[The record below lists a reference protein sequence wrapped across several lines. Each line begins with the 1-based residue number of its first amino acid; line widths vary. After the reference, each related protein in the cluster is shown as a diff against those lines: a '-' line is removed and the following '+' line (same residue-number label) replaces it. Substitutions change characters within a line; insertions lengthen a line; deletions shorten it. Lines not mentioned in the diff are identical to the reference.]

1 MASDNQLTPKAL
13 GTVRRP
19 SVSAARRRRLGPAHF
34 AFMRALAHGLSLA
47 DSWQRYMIIEGES
60 SDPRLVASTLAW
72 IRSEFSRAAAKEQRF
87 GTARLLRL
95 DASRIGVRE
104 LQLPSI
110 EEFAQER
117 GLEDEREADQIAA
130 YEAAF
135 GAASAR
141 QRKRAALIE
150 RQLDALRW
158 LEALVAQPPRAG
170 DAVAAWFHPTV
181 VARLEAADI
190 FTIAQLVDRINGVG
204 REWTGSIRALGAVKG
219 ARLVT
224 WLHENEA
231 PLQLTIGP
239 HVGVKRSKL
248 FKHELAAVVQPAT
261 DIRPIEKFIPPE
273 DLDGRAGVYRRPQ
286 SQCLLKATT
295 DYAAVMTWL
304 RAKRGPTP
312 AQKERAAGRRTQRS
326 TGIEGPADWL
336 EHLSNTQRAYR
347 TEAERFML
355 WATLQK
361 RKALS
366 SLTHEDCIEYRDF
379 LADPTPRS
387 RWCGPRSRPRWSPL
401 WRPFEGPL
409 SIVAQRRAIMVLRN
423 LFSYLQDQAYL
434 VGNAWSH
441 ITVPNSAVQSMN
453 VSRAFTHAQWRFLNE
468 RAAKLGSE
476 SAGLRLRFALSLL
489 YATGLRISEAVAAQV
504 DHLNW
509 VEYPGEGDEPGV
521 EGFELTVIG
530 KGDKQRV
537 VPVPDDV
544 IQLLRAYL
552 ETRGLKPEP
561 RDIGNSGAFLIGR
574 LVDAHERAP
583 NLVEPRQDGRPG
595 ISATT
600 LGEQMKQFF
609 EECGHELLAAGDARG
624 AERFGRATTH
634 WLRHTAASHALA
646 SGDVPLVAIKELL
659 GHASLNT
666 TSAYVTTEQRQRMAA
681 VQRFAQRRA
690 HQK

>member
-1 MASDNQLTPKAL
+1 MTDHATKAISTL
-13 GTVRRP
+13 R
-19 SVSAARRRRLGPAHF
+19 VSPARRRLLGPAHF
-34 AFMRALAHGLSLA
+34 AFMRSLA
-47 DSWQRYMIIEGES
+47 QGISLGESWRRFMIIEGES
-60 SDPRLVASTLAW
+60 SDPRLVANTLAW
-72 IRSEFSRAAAKEQRF
+72 IRSAFSRAAAKEQRF

-95 DASRIGVRE
+95 DAGRIGARE
-104 LQLPSI
+104 LQLPSL

-130 YEAAF
+130 YEAEY
-135 GAASAR
+135 GAANAR
-141 QRKRAALIE
+141 QRRRAALVE

-158 LEALVAQPPRAG
+158 LETLVAQPPRAG
-170 DAVAAWFHPTV
+170 DAVAAWFPPIV
-181 VARLEAADI
+181 VAKLEAADI

-204 REWTGSIRALGAVKG
+204 RQWHGSIRGLGAVKG
-219 ARLVT
+219 ARLVA
-224 WLHENEA
+224 WLHENRA
-231 PLQLTIGP
+231 PLQLTIGA
-239 HVGVKRSKL
+239 HVEVKRSKL
-248 FKHELAAVVQPAT
+248 FKHELAAVVGPAT

-286 SQCLLKATT
+286 SQCLLNATT
-295 DYAAVMTWL
+295 DYAAVLAWL

-326 TGIEGPADWL
+326 TGIESPADWL

-379 LADPTPRS
+379 LAAPQPRS

-409 SIVAQRRAIMVLRN
+409 GIVAQRRAIMVLRN

-453 VSRAFTHAQWRFLNE
+453 VGRAFTQSQWRFLNE
-468 RAAKLGSE
+468 RAAALGSE
-476 SAGLRLRFALSLL
+476 SASLRLRFALSLF
-489 YATGLRISEAVAAQV
+489 YATGLRISEAVAAKV

-509 VEYPGEGDEPGV
+509 VEYPGESDEPGV

-530 KGDKQRV
+530 KGDKLRV

-544 IQLLRAYL
+544 IKLLGEYL
-552 ETRGLKPEP
+552 VSRGLTSEP

-583 NLVEPRQDGRPG
+583 NLVGATRDGRLG

-609 EECGHELLAAGDARG
+609 EECSRELLAAGDVRG
-624 AERFGRATTH
+624 AERFARATTH
-634 WLRHTAASHALA
+634 WLRHTSASHALA
-646 SGDVPLVAIKELL
+646 SGDVPLVAVKELL

-666 TSAYVTTEQRQRMAA
+666 TSAYVTTEQRQRMVA
-681 VQRFAQRRA
+681 VQRFARRRSA
-690 HQK
+690 LP

>member
-1 MASDNQLTPKAL
+1 MTALAIKAIS
-13 GTVRRP
+13 TRR
-19 SVSAARRRRLGPAHF
+19 VSLARRRQLGPAHF
-34 AFMRALAHGLSLA
+34 AFMRSLA
-47 DSWQRYMIIEGES
+47 QGISLSESWQRFMIIEGES
-60 SDPRLVASTLAW
+60 SDPRLVANTLAW

-95 DASRIGVRE
+95 DAGRIGVRE
-104 LQLPSI
+104 LQLPSL
-110 EEFAQER
+110 EEFAQES

-130 YEAAF
+130 YEAQY
-135 GAASAR
+135 GAANVR
-141 QRKRAALIE
+141 QRKRAALVE

-158 LEALVAQPPRAG
+158 LETLVAQPPRAG

-181 VARLEAADI
+181 VAKLEAADI
-190 FTIAQLVDRINGVG
+190 FTVAQLVDRINGVG
-204 REWTGSIRALGAVKG
+204 RQWHGSIRGLGAVKG
-219 ARLVT
+219 ARLVA
-224 WLHENEA
+224 WLHENRA
-231 PLQLTIGP
+231 PLQLTIGS
-239 HVGVKRSKL
+239 HVEVKRSKL

-295 DYAAVMTWL
+295 DYAAVLAWL

-379 LADPTPRS
+379 LADPQPRS

-409 SIVAQRRAIMVLRN
+409 GIVAQRRAIMVLRN

-453 VSRAFTHAQWRFLNE
+453 VGRAFTQSQWKFLND
-468 RAAKLGSE
+468 RAAAQGSD
-476 SAGLRLRFALSLL
+476 SASLRLRFALSLF

-530 KGDKQRV
+530 KGDKLRV

-544 IQLLRAYL
+544 ITLLKKYL
-552 ETRGLKPEP
+552 VARGLKSEP
-561 RDIGNSGAFLIGR
+561 RDIGNSGAFLVGR

-583 NLVEPRQDGRPG
+583 NLVDATRDGRLG

-609 EECGHELLAAGDARG
+609 EGCSRELLVVGDVRG
-624 AERFGRATTH
+624 AERFARATTH
-634 WLRHTAASHALA
+634 WLRHTSASHALA
-646 SGDVPLVAIKELL
+646 SGDVPPVAVKELL

-666 TSAYVTTEQRQRMAA
+666 TSSYVTTEQRQRMAA
-681 VQRFAQRRA
+681 VQRFARRRA
-690 HQK
+690 APL